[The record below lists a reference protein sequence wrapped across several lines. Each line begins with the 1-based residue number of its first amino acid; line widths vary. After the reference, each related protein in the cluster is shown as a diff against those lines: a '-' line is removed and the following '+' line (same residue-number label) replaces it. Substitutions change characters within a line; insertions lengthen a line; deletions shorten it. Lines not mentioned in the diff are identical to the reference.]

1 MGEVGFA
8 DMKREIT
15 PSLEGMPEI
24 GWALMPVAQGKG
36 IASEAVKNHIKLL
49 VGQEDAKNPY
59 SDQKLVEQLNEAIK
73 ATPKVEHKENVD
85 VVKSHRAEIEKA
97 LQ

>member
-1 MGEVGFA
+1 MKA
-8 DMKREIT
+8 DT
-15 PSLEGMPEI
+15 SI
-24 GWALMPVAQGKG
+24 G
-36 IASEAVKNHIKLL
+36 
-49 VGQEDAKNPY
+49 DADKK
-59 SDQKLVEQLNEAIK
+59 KLVEQLNEAIK